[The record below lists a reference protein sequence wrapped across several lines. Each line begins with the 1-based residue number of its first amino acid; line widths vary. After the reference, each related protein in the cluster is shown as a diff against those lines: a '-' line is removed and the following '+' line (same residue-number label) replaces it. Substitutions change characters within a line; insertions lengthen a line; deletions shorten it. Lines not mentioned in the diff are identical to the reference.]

1 MNDLSVNA
9 YSETWNIDK
18 LEEYLDEV
26 REFDDFDDEDYLGN
40 INFEEYE

>member
-26 REFDDFDDEDYLGN
+26 RGFDDFVDEDYLGN